1 MVTALTLAV
10 WWPAPGDINVKKELV
25 CLNNLNIL
33 LPHNIVIIMWHALA
47 IMYAEKINVY
57 QDMMIALPN
66 TATSSCHVLATTDAS
81 ITNVLL
87 TPVQDPLDTA
97 TSSPTAV
104 STTNVWL
111 INVCQLTNLLL
122 LLYKHAVML
131 ILAPLALLAKPIFV
145 FPTESNALQT
155 LVLSIILALTIYAR
169 LLRRERSAL
178 LLDNAK
184 LDKFV

>member
-1 MVTALTLAV
+1 M
-10 WWPAPGDINVKKELV
+10 
-25 CLNNLNIL
+25 CLISLSSP

-57 QDMMIALPN
+57 QDMMIVLLN

-87 TPVQDPLDTA
+87 TPAQDPLDTA
-97 TSSPTAV
+97 ISSPTAA

-111 INVCQLTNLLL
+111 TNVCQLANLLL
-122 LLYKHAVML
+122 LLFKLAVML
-131 ILAPLALLAKPIFV
+131 ILAPLVPLAKLIFV

-169 LLRRERSAL
+169 LLRKELSAQL
-178 LLDNAK
+178 SDNAK